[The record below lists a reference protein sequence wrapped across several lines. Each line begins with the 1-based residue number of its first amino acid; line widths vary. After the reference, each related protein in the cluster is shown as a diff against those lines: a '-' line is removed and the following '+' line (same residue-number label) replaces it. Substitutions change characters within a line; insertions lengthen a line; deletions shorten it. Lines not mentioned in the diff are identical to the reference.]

1 MKTIET
7 RWTKYCQSNTSSP
20 YFDGDYYFD
29 VRGGY
34 TISYELNENKTAYK
48 VTINHKV
55 QSFQDI
61 SGSYDFG
68 TVTVVTRVGN
78 TIIGNHAGKP
88 AVGYTATATKSLGTD
103 TYNAPIASDGSC
115 KFSISFTI
123 SWYGDTRVCGNTYTL
138 PKVNVASTIT
148 NDSSENNRIDFGE
161 TINFTISRPNDSITH
176 SLTYEIGGITY
187 SIGNEITTSKSYT
200 FPTSLVN
207 KFPNNSNVAITVT
220 CDSSNGTSSSTTVY
234 LHIPDSYKPTI
245 SLNVSDVGSVPAEW
259 NIWLKTKSKVKGVIT
274 AAGSGGSTISSYS
287 AKANG
292 ETFSKSTFTTSF
304 LKTSGSI
311 EISATVVDSRGRSAT
326 TTVNITVVDYHVPSL
341 STYEVYRC
349 TSGGIS
355 NEDGT
360 FARIKCNYLISPVN
374 DLNAKQLKVV
384 FGSQQKI
391 YDLTGYSGAFES
403 DSTDLFINLA
413 ENANHV
419 FEIYI
424 IDSLNEN
431 IKFKYI
437 VPPCFVLESKLAGGK
452 GICFGQV
459 ATQEGFHIE
468 MPAYYKGIPIF
479 VSKTTSVEESET

>member
-20 YFDGDYYFD
+20 YFDGDYYWD

-34 TISYELNENKTAYK
+34 TISYELNESKTAYK

-55 QSFQDI
+55 QSYQDV
-61 SGSYDFG
+61 SGYYDWD
-68 TVTVVTRVGN
+68 TVRVVTKVGN
-78 TIIGNHAGKP
+78 TTIGDHSGKP
-88 AVGYTATATKSLGTD
+88 ALGLLKAEIKSLGTD
-103 TYNAPIASDGSC
+103 IYNAPISNDGSC
-115 KFSISFTI
+115 KFTI
-123 SWYGDTRVCGNTYTL
+123 NCSVTFSGYTRTFVMTYTL

-148 NDSSENNRIDFGE
+148 NNSSETNRIDFGG
-161 TINFTISRPNDSITH
+161 TINFSISRPNDSITH
-176 SLTYEIGGITY
+176 NLSYVIEETTY
-187 SIGNEITTSKSYT
+187 SIGSEITTSKSYV

-207 KFPNNSNVAITVT
+207 KFPNNANVTITVN
-220 CDSSNGTSSSTTVY
+220 CNSSNGTSSSTTVY

-245 SLNVSDVGSVPAEW
+245 NLDVSDVGSVPSGW
-259 NIWLKTKSKVKGVIT
+259 NIWLKTKSKIKGVIT
-274 AAGSGGSTISSYS
+274 AAGSGGSIISSYS
-287 AKANG
+287 AKANE

-304 LKTSGSI
+304 VKNSGNV
-311 EISATVVDSRGRSAT
+311 EITATVVDSRGRSAST
-326 TTVNITVVDYHVPSL
+326 NVIIDVVDYHVPSI

-349 TSGGIS
+349 TSDGVENG
-355 NEDGT
+355 DGT
-360 FARIKCNYLISPVN
+360 FARVRCNYLISPVN
-374 DLNAKQLKVV
+374 NLNTKQLKVV

-391 YDLTGYSGAFES
+391 YDLTDYSGAFES

-419 FEIYI
+419 FELYI

-431 IKFKYI
+431 IKFTYT
-437 VPPCFVLESKLAGGK
+437 VPPCFVLVSKLAGGK

-468 MPAYYKGIPIF
+468 MDAYYRGIPIF
-479 VSKTTSVEESET
+479 VPRTTSIDESEV